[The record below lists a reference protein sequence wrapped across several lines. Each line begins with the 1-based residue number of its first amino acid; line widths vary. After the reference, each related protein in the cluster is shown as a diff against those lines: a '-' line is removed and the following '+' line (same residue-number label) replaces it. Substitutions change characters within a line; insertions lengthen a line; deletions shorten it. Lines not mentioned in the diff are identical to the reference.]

1 MAPQTVDKAPL
12 LRGFAMNGKW
22 WIFATE
28 EARQKIQFP
37 SIEAYNT
44 LCRRLFPCRASCFG
58 GRIFH
63 QCKANLRAAAQ
74 PHYAFP
80 KKRLG
85 TYVEEGK
92 SGKSIEGRTEFRRML
107 DDIQSGKVHTDY
119 VLVFKLS

>member
-1 MAPQTVDKAPL
+1 MENLFQTK
-12 LRGFAMNGKW
+12 
-22 WIFATE
+22 
-28 EARQKIQFP
+28 
-37 SIEAYNT
+37 Y
-44 LCRRLFPCRASCFG
+44 RAAAVYSLAALHVG

-63 QCKANLRAAAQ
+63 QCKASLRAAAQ

-92 SGKSIEGRTEFRRML
+92 SGKSIEGRTEFQRML